1 VRRLRNVDMA
11 EFEKAVPEHWLAVLA
26 ILQFGA

>member
-1 VRRLRNVDMA
+1 MA

-26 ILQFGA
+26 ILQFGAGRSSVA